1 MSFLLPALMLVGL
14 AAALFSGLPVA
25 VVLIGV
31 AFLFAGLGI
40 LAGSVRIEEM
50 GAIFHRV
57 YGTLSDRDE
66 VLYAAVPMLLF
77 MGAVLHESR
86 LAADLLAGAARLFGR
101 VRGGPALATLAVA
114 AIQAPAA
121 GMVGAS
127 TGALALYALPAL
139 RRHGYGTQE
148 AAGLVAAAGTL
159 GVVAPP
165 GIMLFFVAGA
175 IGGQAMIS
183 AAAAALGYRGALSLI
198 TAMIFVFVLGFF
210 LDWLEIVVIALP
222 ALASA
227 LVAAGVGA
235 QFGNAQLAACW
246 LGALF
251 AVNLQTSF
259 LTPPFGYALFLVH
272 GATGGAVTIPQVWR
286 GALPYLVLQLV
297 TLIAVAVIPEL
308 ATWLPA
314 QLLDLSVPKG
324 PKFNE

>member
-1 MSFLLPALMLVGL
+1 MSFLLPALMLAGL
-14 AAALFSGLPVA
+14 AVALFSGLPVA

-101 VRGGPALATLAVA
+101 LRGGPALATLAVA

-127 TGALALYALPAL
+127 TGALALYALPEL

-148 AAGLVAAAGTL
+148 AAGLVAAAGTPPDTYTSYLSLPVVGALAL
-159 GVVAPP
+159 GA
-165 GIMLFFVAGA
+165 AGA
-175 IGGQAMIS
+175 LAV
-183 AAAAALGYRGALSLI
+183 GAPRSI
-198 TAMIFVFVLGFF
+198 DSSTSNF
-210 LDWLEIVVIALP
+210 
-222 ALASA
+222 SSRRR
-227 LVAAGVGA
+227 AAG
-235 QFGNAQLAACW
+235 
-246 LGALF
+246 
-251 AVNLQTSF
+251 
-259 LTPPFGYALFLVH
+259 
-272 GATGGAVTIPQVWR
+272 ATRARTRSIS
-286 GALPYLVLQLV
+286 
-297 TLIAVAVIPEL
+297 
-308 ATWLPA
+308 
-314 QLLDLSVPKG
+314 SV
-324 PKFNE
+324 